1 MKTPFQVFLRLSNLP
16 PAKLGFAISKGG
28 LPPGRPFFLA
38 RDWLFAPSPHLVLR
52 TSARPLASPPMTLA
66 TIEDITHD
74 ALQAQG
80 MTLPPPPWS
89 ELGVGVWGVVY
100 DLGDGS
106 VLKLVRKRGGLGSP
120 GALIQREVNALNA
133 LGGRDCGSFAV
144 PELLG
149 HGDLDLPANP
159 FVAPLEG
166 WLRLSKLEGRLLG
179 AAVPSTP
186 DTRQRLGE
194 TLGAALADFHAE
206 ATAIAK
212 AENLSPQDPVLRSI
226 GELRAA
232 LPKPEDK
239 ALCDQ
244 LREKWTSLSTREPVF
259 LHGDVNLSNVLVT
272 GDGRFSL
279 LDFAESGFGLPHA
292 EFRHFEERPEIRDAL
307 FMGYQAASGAPIDHE
322 IYYLAATVNS
332 LGTLYHGGSV
342 QPGVAANDPRK
353 GMRLR
358 GMVRHCAGKAGLEV

>member
-1 MKTPFQVFLRLSNLP
+1 MQLFH
-16 PAKLGFAISKGG
+16 
-28 LPPGRPFFLA
+28 LA
-38 RDWLFAPSPHLVLR
+38 HQRA
-52 TSARPLASPPMTLA
+52 ASSITPMTL
-66 TIEDITHD
+66 TSIEDIAHD
-74 ALQAQG
+74 ALSAQG
-80 MTLPPPPWS
+80 VILPPPPWR
-89 ELGVGVWGVVY
+89 ELGVGVWGIVY
-100 DLGDGS
+100 DLDDGT

-120 GALIQREVNALNA
+120 AALILREVRALEI
-133 LGGRDCGSFAV
+133 LGGKQCGGFDI

-159 FVAPLEG
+159 FISPLEG

-179 AAVPSTP
+179 RAIPSTP
-186 DTRQRLGE
+186 DARQRLGE
-194 TLGAALADFHAE
+194 TLGAALADFHADATPI
-206 ATAIAK
+206 ATAK
-212 AENLSPQDPVLRSI
+212 NLPPKDPVLRSI

-244 LREKWTSLSTREPVF
+244 LKDRWTALSTGHHVF
-259 LHGDVNLSNVLVT
+259 LHGDVNLSNLLVAD
-272 GDGRFSL
+272 DGKFGL
-279 LDFAESGFGLPHA
+279 IDFAESGFGLPHA

-332 LGTLYHGGSV
+332 LGTLYFGGSV

-358 GMVRHCAGKAGLEV
+358 GMVRHCAEKAGLEVHQT

>member
-1 MKTPFQVFLRLSNLP
+1 
-16 PAKLGFAISKGG
+16 
-28 LPPGRPFFLA
+28 
-38 RDWLFAPSPHLVLR
+38 
-52 TSARPLASPPMTLA
+52 MTLT
-66 TIEDITHD
+66 TIEDIAHD
-74 ALQAQG
+74 ALQAQSVR
-80 MTLPPPPWS
+80 LPPPPWP
-89 ELGVGVWGVVY
+89 ELGVGLWGVVY

-120 GALIQREVNALNA
+120 AALIQREVTALNA
-133 LGGRDCGSFAV
+133 FGGKECGSFAI

-166 WLRLSKLEGRLLG
+166 WLRLSKLEGRRLG
-179 AAVPSTP
+179 VAIPSTP
-186 DTRQRLGE
+186 DARQRLGE
-194 TLGAALADFHAE
+194 TLGAALADFHAD
-206 ATAIAK
+206 ATPTAK
-212 AENLSPQDPVLRSI
+212 ARNLPSHDPIPRAI
-226 GELRAA
+226 GQLRAA

-244 LREKWTSLSTREPVF
+244 LKERWETLVTNSAVF
-259 LHGDVNLSNVLVT
+259 LHGDVNLSNILVT
-272 GDGRFSL
+272 GEGKFGL
-279 LDFAESGFGLPHA
+279 LDFAESGFGHPHA

-332 LGTLYHGGSV
+332 LGTLYHGGCV

-358 GMVRHCAGKAGLEV
+358 GMVRHCAEKAGLEV